1 MTDRTK
7 ISALAKNV
15 KFDEP
20 MSAHTTFKI
29 GGPADVFV
37 DAENVDEIKSVM
49 RYCGENSVPL
59 LITGNGSN
67 MLVGDRG
74 IRGVVVSVGKKM
86 SKIEVDGERITA
98 EAGALMSSVAAAALK
113 AELSGFETLSGIP
126 GTVGGGIYMNAGAYG
141 GEIKDVLE
149 TVTYIDRDGS
159 VKTAKAEELDLSY
172 RHSMFEE
179 GGYVILSC
187 VLKLKPG
194 NADEIKAAMRD
205 YSKRRSDK
213 QPISMPS
220 AGSTFKR
227 PEGYFAGKL
236 IQDSGLMGKSV
247 GGAQVSEKHAGFV
260 VNTGGATAAD
270 VLELIR
276 LVQDTVE
283 EKFGVRLEPE
293 VRLIGEQ

>member
-37 DAENVDEIKSVM
+37 DAENADEIKSVM